1 MSNDGGSVDGTV
13 VDPRLAPRRLKVSLV
28 PPETGIFLRVEQ
40 GEGTHRHFELSSGG
54 VYIIGR
60 DGSDIPLDDP
70 KVSRKH
76 AEIGLYGPG
85 VYVVRDLASTN
96 GTRVNGRLVAEKTAI
111 KHTDLIQVGDTALRF
126 HVLDATIPLS

>member
-1 MSNDGGSVDGTV
+1 MGNDGSVDGTM
-13 VDPRLAPRRLKVSLV
+13 VDPRLAPRRLKESLV

-40 GEGTHRHFELSSGG
+40 GEGTNRHFELSSGG

-96 GTRVNGRLVAEKTAI
+96 GTRVNGRLVAEKTTI
-111 KHTDLIQVGDTALRF
+111 KHTDLIQVGDTALRL